1 MIFRAINTTQTCY
14 LYAWNYRDKNV
25 ATESEVNAQIKQL
38 DIEYQAQYQKY
49 RELQNIT
56 NPKERASAA
65 QNVISGLQSL
75 LPRMASA
82 TTEANTLAQ
91 KTGSK
96 VQLQQAQ
103 ALTSSTGSLIG
114 LATDTKRNADLLPAT
129 STQAQSGYTPAVEP
143 RPSVPAGGSGNPGP
157 TSTDRT
163 KRTEAQAQATQQD
176 AENYALNGDWRVRL
190 ALAPYSGPILYRAP
204 QNEVGIL
211 APLQETDGVI
221 FPYTPSISV
230 SYTAKYEDISL
241 IQTNYRLFQYSGS
254 GVESVTISCDF
265 TAQDTYE
272 ANYLLAVI
280 HFFRTA
286 TKMFYGQDSQ
296 PKAGTPPPLCY
307 LYGLGE
313 FQFNGHPLAVHGF
326 NYNLPNNVHYIRASN
341 TTSPPGVSKSSAR
354 TKDFIFTPSTRL
366 RSGGQSVGPGGIFNP
381 AVFPNNL
388 SGTYTPT
395 YVPTSINLQIQAY
408 PIISRNQISNEYS
421 TKQYASGQ
429 LLQGTRRG
437 GGGGMW

>member
-1 MIFRAINTTQTCY
+1 
-14 LYAWNYRDKNV
+14 V
-25 ATESEVNAQIKQL
+25 ATESEINAKIKEL
-38 DIEYQAQYQKY
+38 DTKYQQQFQKY
-49 RELQNIT
+49 RELQNISD
-56 NPKERASAA
+56 PKQREAAAKNIIAS
-65 QNVISGLQSL
+65 LQSL
-75 LPRMASA
+75 LSQMSSLVAQANELA
-82 TTEANTLAQ
+82 T

-114 LATDTKRNADLLPAT
+114 LTEDVRRNAQLQPAT
-129 STQAQSGYTPAVEP
+129 TTPTDNSNNPVVEP
-143 RPSVPAGGSGNPGP
+143 RPTNPPSGSGNPTPVSGDRAIR
-157 TSTDRT
+157 TD
-163 KRTEAQAQATQQD
+163 AQAQATQQD

-211 APLQETDGVI
+211 APLQQTDGVI
-221 FPYTPSISV
+221 FPYTPSIQV
-230 SYTAKYEDISL
+230 SYSAKYEDISL
-241 IQTNYRLFQYSGS
+241 IQSNYRLFQYSGS
-254 GVESVTISCDF
+254 GIESVTISCDF

-286 TKMFYGQDSQ
+286 TKMFYGQDSS

-313 FQFNGHPLAVHGF
+313 FQFNGHPLAINSF
-326 NYNLPNNVHYIRASN
+326 NYNLPNNVNYIRASN
-341 TTSPPGVSKSSAR
+341 TTTPPGVNRSSVR
-354 TKDFIFTPSTRL
+354 TKDWITVPQVRL
-366 RSGGQSVGPGGIFNP
+366 KSGGINISPGGVFDP
-381 AVFPNNL
+381 AVFPNSL

-421 TKQYASGQ
+421 TKAYATGQ
-429 LLQGTRRG
+429 LLQGSRRAG
-437 GGGGMW
+437 GGFW